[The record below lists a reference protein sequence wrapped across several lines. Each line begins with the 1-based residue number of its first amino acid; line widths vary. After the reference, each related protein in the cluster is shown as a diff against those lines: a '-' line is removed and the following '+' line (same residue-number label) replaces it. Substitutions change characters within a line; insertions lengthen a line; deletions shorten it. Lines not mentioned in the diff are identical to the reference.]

1 MEIDANPVIDNDHIT
16 KVIGQFGPFQAFWF
30 IVTGKQVLEI
40 LQKKYSFMKNDSLF
54 LKHWN
59 FFFFRIVCH
68 VAFLAND
75 GQQVLYW

>member
-1 MEIDANPVIDNDHIT
+1 MTDHKMEIDANPVIDNDHIT

-54 LKHWN
+54 LKH
-59 FFFFRIVCH
+59 
-68 VAFLAND
+68 
-75 GQQVLYW
+75 